1 MTTDRAKRATDEY
14 NALPFEV
21 RRIFSRVSMDNQL
34 RDLRIE
40 KARAI
45 AAHRRHLQEINAH
58 MRNVEKAIREHDA
71 EKTRDDS

>member
-1 MTTDRAKRATDEY
+1 MSAFDKY

-21 RRIFSRVSMDNQL
+21 RRICSRVLMADQL

-45 AAHRRHLQEINAH
+45 RSHRRHLQEINDH

-71 EKTRDDS
+71 ETRADESGEA